1 MDGVHLLFVCKSML
15 IADRT
20 SWAGCVCAAVRALR
34 TQCDVG

>member
-1 MDGVHLLFVCKSML
+1 ML

-34 TQCDVG
+34 TQRAVG